1 MIEKSISS
9 FLNLTALDCGFKSLA
24 PHIPVGYNSPHSAV
38 DPKKE
43 GVLAMKEVVLI
54 VDDNMVNRKLLVGIL
69 KKEGYSLLEAE
80 DGEQAIETASRELPD
95 LILLDIM
102 MPKKDGYDVC
112 IQLKGDKKTDNIPI
126 IFLSAKSQTEDKIK
140 GLDLGGADYVTKPFD
155 RGEVLARVK
164 AQLKIVGLTR
174 ELISANEE
182 LLHKQEKLDED
193 LKAAAGIQQ
202 SLLPKNIPEMEALE
216 MAWRFMPC
224 DRIGGDIF
232 NAVRLDEDHWG
243 FYMLDVSGHGVP
255 SALVAV
261 SASQMLHARNDRL
274 LKKSIETPP
283 YYEIVR
289 PSRVLETL
297 DEEFPIG
304 RFDKYFTMSYIII
317 NTDLNRITY
326 SNAAHPPPVL
336 VRRDGSVELLEK
348 GGTIIGMGGML
359 PFEEGTIEI
368 QPGDRLFLYTDGTV
382 EYQNKDGE
390 LYGDDR
396 FFSEISRL
404 KDRSLTEHIDGIIDA
419 IMGFGDRFPP
429 QDDLTLLGVEL
440 GIKS

>member
-1 MIEKSISS
+1 
-9 FLNLTALDCGFKSLA
+9 
-24 PHIPVGYNSPHSAV
+24 
-38 DPKKE
+38 
-43 GVLAMKEVVLI
+43 MKEVVLI

-80 DGEQAIETASRELPD
+80 DGEQAIETAFREMPD

-112 IQLKGDKKTDNIPI
+112 AQLKAGKKTANIPI

-140 GLDLGGADYVTKPFD
+140 GFELGGADYVTKPFD
-155 RGEVLARVK
+155 HGEVLARVG

-174 ELISANEE
+174 ELISANAE

-232 NAVRLDEDHWG
+232 NAVRLDEDHWA

-261 SASQMLHARNDRL
+261 SASQMLHARHDRL
-274 LKKSIETPP
+274 LKIRKEDPP
-283 YYEIVR
+283 HYEIVP

-317 NTDLNRITY
+317 NTDSNRITY

-336 VRRDGSVELLEK
+336 VRRDGGLELLEK
-348 GGTIIGMGGML
+348 GGTIIGMGGVL
-359 PFEEGTIEI
+359 PFEEGTLEI
-368 QPGDRLFLYTDGTV
+368 HPGDRLFLYTDGTV

-390 LYGDDR
+390 LYGNDR
-396 FFSEISRL
+396 FFAEISTLR
-404 KDRSLTEHIDGIIDA
+404 DRSLTEHIDGIIDG
-419 IMGFGDRFPP
+419 IMDFGDRMPP
-429 QDDLTLLGVEL
+429 QDDLTLLGVEFSM
-440 GIKS
+440 KSSSTKRRDMRKGC